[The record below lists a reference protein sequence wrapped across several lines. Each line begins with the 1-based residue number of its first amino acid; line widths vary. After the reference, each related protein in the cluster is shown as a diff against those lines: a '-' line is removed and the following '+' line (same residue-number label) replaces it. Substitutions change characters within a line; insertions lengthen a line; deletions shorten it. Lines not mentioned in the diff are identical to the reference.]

1 VTEFLAFV
9 FEPFL
14 LILCGYTVSHKQFF
28 SDKARFTMSVVIGII
43 LFLVMLVGVFGLWNK

>member
-1 VTEFLAFV
+1 MTEFLAFV